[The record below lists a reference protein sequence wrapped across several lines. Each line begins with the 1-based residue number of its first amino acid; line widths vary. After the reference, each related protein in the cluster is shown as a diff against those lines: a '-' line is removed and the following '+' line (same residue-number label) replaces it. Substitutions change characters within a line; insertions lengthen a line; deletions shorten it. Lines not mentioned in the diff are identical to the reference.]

1 MSKKSQ
7 STETTDVTNVAEVFF
22 AASLT
27 DKEQFAAIDAYAN
40 KIAAGASVGEDNRA
54 DVSAGLNAIYNAQLS
69 KIGITEEQAGNALA
83 IALNQM
89 PLITGQASQVIA
101 LERYNAAKAGATN
114 GSVDNVSVT
123 LDGLIAN
130 KQLGINGTTSV
141 GATYASTASS
151 TVVPTSSMAA
161 AYTLE
166 QQGRL
171 QAAVAAAAASK

>member
-7 STETTDVTNVAEVFF
+7 SAATETTNVAEVFF
-22 AASLT
+22 TASLT

-40 KIAAGASVGEDNRA
+40 QIATSATVGEDNRA
-54 DVSAGLNAIYNAQLS
+54 DVSAGLNEIYNAQLRN
-69 KIGITEEQAGNALA
+69 IGITEEQAGNALS

-89 PLITGQASQVIA
+89 PLIAGQASQVLA
-101 LERYNAAKAGATN
+101 LQRYTAAQEAAT
-114 GSVDNVSVT
+114 GGTPDNVSVT

-141 GATYASTASS
+141 GATYASTSSS
-151 TVVPTSSMAA
+151 TIVPTSSMAA